1 MEWELRSSVEAISRH
16 TNARPLGRQANLENL
31 GNPGKEPGLAVEYS
45 YGGVSRKFLW
55 GLGSVSTIGIQAGGH
70 GRKGRNGCGELVS
83 SPLESDYDA
92 VVRLP
97 SRTKVPFKID
107 SNGDIHH
114 SPGPRRKLPRAEP
127 VFHRTTVRCSFW
139 LLCRV

>member
-31 GNPGKEPGLAVEYS
+31 GNPGKEPGHAFEYS
-45 YGGVSRKFLW
+45 YGGVGRKFLW

-83 SPLESDYDA
+83 SPLRLDYDA

-97 SRTKVPFKID
+97 SQRKVPLKID
-107 SNGDIHH
+107 SNGDNHRTL
-114 SPGPRRKLPRAEP
+114 GPRNNLAR
-127 VFHRTTVRCSFW
+127 
-139 LLCRV
+139 